1 MKNKTIFFR
10 KWLSTRCLDTHLAE
24 SLSTEWSITMET
36 SETKVSSLTTCFD
49 LLTFVTRILH
59 YMIKNGLKIMNSEAE
74 NKDNQNKYKLCHHY
88 YYNLQLVG
96 FVEHTIQAIL

>member
-1 MKNKTIFFR
+1 
-10 KWLSTRCLDTHLAE
+10 
-24 SLSTEWSITMET
+24 
-36 SETKVSSLTTCFD
+36 
-49 LLTFVTRILH
+49 
-59 YMIKNGLKIMNSEAE
+59 MNSEAE